1 MLLKHVDPAYFTK
14 ELAVDDP
21 HTQTLRI
28 RVNNDMLLTL
38 PYFLQFMLEYC
49 CKKVTKLEIE
59 VQRKAFL
66 NPKNSDEVFLRI
78 PKIQSLKL
86 IANDEIASEED

>member
-1 MLLKHVDPAYFTK
+1 MLG
-14 ELAVDDP
+14 
-21 HTQTLRI
+21 
-28 RVNNDMLLTL
+28 
-38 PYFLQFMLEYC
+38 YC